1 MSEPKQDDE
10 AAGGRSDSTEV
21 LAADRRVSRRAD
33 IVARLY
39 NNTPNV
45 HDAVEAGNEIQELR
59 ALLDPR
65 RWTKETSDKWHRAL
79 PDLLAAFMAIRGG

>member
-1 MSEPKQDDE
+1 MTDAKNEG
-10 AAGGRSDSTEV
+10 AGGASDSNAGFATAGV
-21 LAADRRVSRRAD
+21 VRTPD
-33 IVARLY
+33 IVERLY

-65 RWTKETSDKWHRAL
+65 RWTKETSDKWHQAL
-79 PDLLAAFMAIRGG
+79 PDLHAAFRAIRGG